1 MSTAKPII
9 EVKNVTKKFTYRSDR
24 PNTLKSILVNMAK
37 GKFDFG
43 TQENFNV
50 LENVSFSILPGEF
63 VAIMGPNGGG
73 KSTILRMLC
82 GIYHPNSGSISVND
96 SIAPMIELGA
106 GMHEDLSGME
116 NIYLNAAILGFGRKA
131 TLAAIDQILEFSE
144 LGKFIHMPTR
154 KYSSGMLVRLGFS
167 IATHLEAPIFL
178 ADEILAVGDYAFQQK
193 CLKKIKE
200 LHSNGRTVVLVTHDP
215 GAVREHCKRCI
226 VINNKKIIFDGN
238 PREGSDRY
246 IELFNKKAPA
256 STEAHP

>member
-1 MSTAKPII
+1 
-9 EVKNVTKKFTYRSDR
+9 
-24 PNTLKSILVNMAK
+24 
-37 GKFDFG
+37 
-43 TQENFNV
+43 
-50 LENVSFSILPGEF
+50 
-63 VAIMGPNGGG
+63 
-73 KSTILRMLC
+73 MLC

-178 ADEILAVGDYAFQQK
+178 ADGDSRCGRL
-193 CLKKIKE
+193 CL
-200 LHSNGRTVVLVTHDP
+200 
-215 GAVREHCKRCI
+215 
-226 VINNKKIIFDGN
+226 
-238 PREGSDRY
+238 
-246 IELFNKKAPA
+246 
-256 STEAHP
+256 STKVPQEN